1 MARSSSKPRRGGAA
15 QFIVRPLIAA
25 LVASG
30 VIASGGLHAATIVV
44 TTGGDAGNAG
54 TCTLRQAVGAMN
66 AASTTGTGC
75 GYSGSFTIGDTVT
88 LTGLSGTITLVGAAE
103 IPVDVGMEINGPG
116 ATLLAVSG
124 ANASRVFRLNT
135 SSTVTV
141 RDLTV
146 SNGRSAGLGGCIVG
160 LEQQGDLVLER
171 SAVTGCRALHDSNY
185 SNSYLNGIGGGVAV
199 TTLTLTESTVSGNT
213 AENAGG
219 GAFAKYLFAYGSS
232 VSNNTVTGRPCNLST
247 QNEYCVPTFLG
258 GGGILAGTAQLAAS
272 TVSGNTVNASPL
284 TIVEN
289 DVSSTYLLGWGG
301 GISQKYGVG
310 IVARSKAGAKSTLVG
325 NADGS
330 ARAKARDA
338 FRAASARFATSA
350 AGPRGRAGARAK
362 ADGYGYYI
370 VALASS
376 TVSGNRVQ
384 GNGTAPGK
392 YAGGGIFAFSED
404 DNHEIVN
411 STISGNSLGSSP
423 QTMGTYGSAMFLD
436 SVEMSNSTI
445 TGNVGDVGVVIKY
458 SGESARLTSKASTQK
473 GKGMASLAAL
483 RAKVAQARSAAG
495 LAGKGGKAALAKA
508 DGPSLIVSTIIAG
521 NGSTDIECGSGCQ
534 IYGSYNLVRNPDSGV
549 SLPGDTIVGV
559 DPQLAPLANNGGWIA
574 GAPGVAGTGPVR
586 THLLYIGSPAIN
598 AGTPEGFEYEQR
610 GPGFPRVVGA
620 AADIGATEGAIPRP
634 LVQAVPALGPWMLGL
649 LSALLGA
656 LGIVRRRRKA

>member
-146 SNGRSAGLGGCIVG
+146 SNGRSAGLGGCIIG

-199 TTLTLTESTVSGNT
+199 NTLTLMESTVSGNT

-219 GAFAKYLFAYGSS
+219 GAFAKYLFAYRSS

-392 YAGGGIFAFSED
+392 YSGGGIFAFSED

-445 TGNVGDVGVVIKY
+445 TGNVGDVGVAIKY
-458 SGESARLTSKASTQK
+458 SGEDARLTSKASTQK
-473 GKGMASLAAL
+473 GRGMASLAAV

-656 LGIVRRRRKA
+656 LGLARRRRKS